1 MKIDK
6 IKYFD
11 NNVEYYPGERLFY
24 INKGERHSL
33 KVLSEDGNYD
43 YEFMCDTCFFNFK
56 CKFPNFSVK
65 CFEVGRKDKKN
76 IYFIEEKIT

>member
-11 NNVEYYPGERLFY
+11 NNTEYYPGERLFY

-43 YEFMCDTCFFNFK
+43 YEFICDTCFF
-56 CKFPNFSVK
+56 
-65 CFEVGRKDKKN
+65 
-76 IYFIEEKIT
+76 